1 MKKWETE
8 LYAAIVFKEVQKSH
22 KIVCEHPQLVS
33 TIPQEMVD
41 QMFEHSVASNTQV
54 LDFLQKTHQPS
65 LLSLKSCL
73 QNMVKNNSSAPTSWS
88 WLGDEIKRH
97 SINDVRS
104 HIKPIR
110 VLENTFRSSVKSQ
123 AASRCLKILQPYLE
137 QNEID
142 VLTIF
147 ARNNGHLQ
155 SSRALLKH
163 ANLDEL
169 EKLYPSCY
177 RPTDPDLPQIQQE
190 IEMERSK
197 RLKKVLK
204 TQITTKAVNV
214 KRKM

>member
-1 MKKWETE
+1 MKNWETE
-8 LYAAIVFKEVQKSH
+8 LYTAIMYNEVQKSH
-22 KIVCEHPQLVS
+22 QIVREHAKLVS
-33 TIPQEMVD
+33 AIPQEMVD
-41 QMFEHSVASNTQV
+41 QMFEHSVASNPQV
-54 LDFLQKTHQPS
+54 LDFLQKTHHPS

-73 QNMVKNNSSAPTSWS
+73 QNMVKNNPIPPTSWS
-88 WLGDEIKRH
+88 WIGDEIKRH
-97 SINDVRS
+97 CINDVRS

-110 VLENTFRSSVKSQ
+110 VLENTFRSSIKSQ
-123 AASRCLKILQPYLE
+123 VASRCLKVLQPYLE

-142 VLTIF
+142 VLTLF

-177 RPTDPDLPQIQQE
+177 RPTDPDLPKIQQE

-204 TQITTKAVNV
+204 TQITTKAVSV

>member
-8 LYAAIVFKEVQKSH
+8 LYTALVYNEVQKSH
-22 KIVCEHPQLVS
+22 EIVCEHTQLVS
-33 TIPQEMVD
+33 AIPQEMVD
-41 QMFEHSVASNTQV
+41 QMFEHSVTCNPQV
-54 LDFLQKTHQPS
+54 LDFLQKTHHPT

-73 QNMVKNNSSAPTSWS
+73 QNMVRNNPSTPTSWS
-88 WLGDEIKRH
+88 WINDEIKRH
-97 SINDVRS
+97 SISDIRS

-123 AASRCLKILQPYLE
+123 AASRCLKVLQPYLE

-142 VLTIF
+142 VLTLF
-147 ARNNGHLQ
+147 ARNNRHLQ

-177 RPTDPDLPQIQQE
+177 RPTDPDFPKIQQE

-197 RLKKVLK
+197 RLKKVLN
-204 TQITTKAVNV
+204 TQITTKAVSV